1 MEQTIG
7 QPVGRTGIL
16 RTLNIKKMIK
26 RLLLTSTLL
35 ASSALAIQAQDL
47 FLSEGQYY
55 TDESQTTPYT
65 GRYTEFYDDGMLK
78 MELFLKDGRPEGTY
92 VIYYPDGK
100 IAEVRSYYHGIFHG
114 EWRTYNEAGQLTG
127 IASYKDGQKT
137 DLGGCGTIKAF
148 FVSKCFMLK
157 EGKAAFGVL
166 GMMMANC

>member
-35 ASSALAIQAQDL
+35 ASSALAIQAQD
-47 FLSEGQYY
+47 
-55 TDESQTTPYT
+55 
-65 GRYTEFYDDGMLK
+65 
-78 MELFLKDGRPEGTY
+78 LFLKDGRPEGTY

-127 IASYKDGQKT
+127 IASYKDGQKDGPWRVWNDKGILRFEMFYAKGRKSGIWRT
-137 DLGGCGTIKAF
+137 WDDD
-148 FVSKCFMLK
+148 
-157 EGKAAFGVL
+157 GKL
-166 GMMMANC
+166 LTEEKQEE

>member
-65 GRYTEFYDDGMLK
+65 GRYTEDGA
-78 MELFLKDGRPEGTY
+78 FPQRRPS
-92 VIYYPDGK
+92 
-100 IAEVRSYYHGIFHG
+100 R
-114 EWRTYNEAGQLTG
+114 RNLC
-127 IASYKDGQKT
+127 
-137 DLGGCGTIKAF
+137 DLL
-148 FVSKCFMLK
+148 S
-157 EGKAAFGVL
+157 
-166 GMMMANC
+166 

>member
-7 QPVGRTGIL
+7 QPVGQTGIL

-65 GRYTEFYDDGMLK
+65 GRY
-78 MELFLKDGRPEGTY
+78 
-92 VIYYPDGK
+92 PDGK

-127 IASYKDGQKT
+127 IASYKDGQKDGPWRVWNDKGILRFEMFYAKGRKSGIWRT
-137 DLGGCGTIKAF
+137 WDDD
-148 FVSKCFMLK
+148 
-157 EGKAAFGVL
+157 GKL
-166 GMMMANC
+166 LTEEKQEE